1 MSVEEHL
8 QPGEEILYR
17 AETSRISLVPLAI
30 LMGLAILAAIL
41 TGTLV
46 ESAPGWGTI
55 AALIVAALLGIVLA
69 WKNYVLR
76 THEYVL
82 TNHRVIQQTG
92 ILNKRSVDS
101 RLDKINNVEH
111 QQTLWGRIL
120 GFGDVIIDT
129 ASETG
134 TAVFRNITRPLD
146 FKRAIVSV
154 SEQYRAAFR
163 HSGPVL
169 AAPAPAAPSAADR
182 LRDLKRLLDDGLISE
197 AEYEA
202 KRRQLVDQL

>member
-8 QPGEEILYR
+8 QPGEEMLYR
-17 AETSRISLVPLAI
+17 AHTSRISLAPLVVLLAI
-30 LMGLAILAAIL
+30 ALAAAIFAWSWAEN
-41 TGTLV
+41 V
-46 ESAPGWGTI
+46 PGTI
-55 AALIVAALLGIVLA
+55 AALIAAALIGIVLA
-69 WKNYVLR
+69 WRDFVLR
-76 THEYVL
+76 SNEYVL

-111 QQTLWGRIL
+111 QQSVWGRVF
-120 GFGDVIIDT
+120 GYGDVAIDT

-134 TAVFRNITRPLD
+134 TAIFRNISRPLD
-146 FKRAIVSV
+146 FKRAIVAT
-154 SEQYRAAFR
+154 SEQYRAAGRF
-163 HSGPVL
+163 PAPAPAYAA
-169 AAPAPAAPSAADR
+169 AAPAPSAAER
-182 LRDLKRLLDDGLISE
+182 LRDLKRLLEDGLISE

>member
-17 AETSRISLVPLAI
+17 AETSRISLVPLAV
-30 LMGLAILAAIL
+30 LMGVAILAAIL
-41 TGTLV
+41 IGTLV
-46 ESAPGWGTI
+46 ESVPGWGTI
-55 AALIVAALLGIVLA
+55 AALIVAALIGIVLA
-69 WKNYVLR
+69 WKSYVLR

-111 QQTLWGRIL
+111 QQSVWGRIF
-120 GFGDVIIDT
+120 GFGDVLIDT

-134 TAVFRNITRPLD
+134 TAVFKNISRPLD
-146 FKRAIVSV
+146 FKRAVVAV

-163 HSGPVL
+163 HPGSVL
-169 AAPAPAAPSAADR
+169 AAAAPSAADR
-182 LRDLKRLLDDGLISE
+182 LRDLKRLFDEGLISQ
-197 AEYEA
+197 AEFEA
-202 KRRQLVDQL
+202 KRQRLMEEL

>member
-17 AETSRISLVPLAI
+17 AATSRISLAPHFALLAVAVVAA
-30 LMGLAILAAIL
+30 LLAWTLA
-41 TGTLV
+41 
-46 ESAPGWGTI
+46 ESIPGTI
-55 AALIVAALLGIVLA
+55 VALIVAALFGIVLA

-76 THEYVL
+76 TNEYVL
-82 TNHRVIQQTG
+82 TNHRVIQQMG

-111 QQTLWGRIL
+111 QQSVWGRIF
-120 GFGDVIIDT
+120 GFGDVMIDT

-134 TAVFRNITRPLD
+134 TAVFRNISRPLD

-169 AAPAPAAPSAADR
+169 AAAAPAVPSAADR
-182 LRDLKRLLDDGLISE
+182 LRDLKRLLDEGLVSQE
-197 AEYEA
+197 EYEA
-202 KRRQLVDQL
+202 KRRRLMEEL

>member
-30 LMGLAILAAIL
+30 LMGLAIVAAIFIA
-41 TGTLV
+41 TQIEGV
-46 ESAPGWGTI
+46 PGWGTI
-55 AALIVAALLGIVLA
+55 AALIVAALVGIVLA
-69 WKNYVLR
+69 WKNFVLR
-76 THEYVL
+76 TNEYVL

-111 QQTLWGRIL
+111 QQSVWGRL
-120 GFGDVIIDT
+120 FGFGDVMIDT

-134 TAVFRNITRPLD
+134 TAVFKNISRPLD
-146 FKRAIVSV
+146 FKRAIVAT
-154 SEQYRAAFR
+154 SEQYRAAGR
-163 HSGPVL
+163 YPGPVL
-169 AAPAPAAPSAADR
+169 AAAAPAAPSAADR
-182 LRDLKRLLDDGLISE
+182 LRDLKRLLDEGLISQP
-197 AEYEA
+197 EYET
-202 KRRQLVDQL
+202 KRRQLMEEL

>member
-17 AETSRISLVPLAI
+17 AHTSRISLVPLAI
-30 LMGLAILAAIL
+30 LMGALIVAAIL
-41 TGTLV
+41 IGTLV

-55 AALIVAALLGIVLA
+55 ASLIAAALVGIVLA
-69 WKNYVLR
+69 WKNFVLSSN
-76 THEYVL
+76 EYVL

-111 QQTLWGRIL
+111 RQSVWGRV
-120 GFGDVIIDT
+120 FGYGEVAIDT

-134 TAVFRNITRPLD
+134 TSVFKNVSRPLD
-146 FKRAIVSV
+146 FKRAIVAT
-154 SEQYRAAFR
+154 SEQYRAAGRF
-163 HSGPVL
+163 
-169 AAPAPAAPSAADR
+169 AAPAFAAAAPAPSAADR

-197 AEYEA
+197 AEYES
-202 KRRQLVDQL
+202 KRRQLVQEL

>member
-17 AETSRISLVPLAI
+17 AATSRISLAPHFALLAVAVVAA
-30 LMGLAILAAIL
+30 LLAWTLA
-41 TGTLV
+41 
-46 ESAPGWGTI
+46 ESIPGTI
-55 AALIVAALLGIVLA
+55 VALIVAALFGIVLA

-76 THEYVL
+76 TNEYVL
-82 TNHRVIQQTG
+82 TNHRVIQQMG

-111 QQTLWGRIL
+111 QQSVWGRIF
-120 GFGDVIIDT
+120 GFGDVMIDT

-134 TAVFRNITRPLD
+134 TAVFKNISRPLD
-146 FKRAIVSV
+146 FKRAIVAT
-154 SEQYRAAFR
+154 SEQYRAAVR
-163 HSGPVL
+163 YPGPVL
-169 AAPAPAAPSAADR
+169 AAAAPAAPSAADR